1 MAIYVVKV
9 NPSKGTVTVAD
20 AKLASDDFTVL
31 GEDATTSSGERPTKI
46 GWFRLTEFFSDKQ
59 EDLIAKF
66 SAGTDVSNDI
76 KFGDKVDK
84 SDSDSLLYFVEAS

>member
-9 NPSKGTVTVAD
+9 NQEKGTVTVAD
-20 AKLASDDFTVL
+20 VQLASDDFTVL

-46 GWFRLTEFFSDKQ
+46 GWFKLTEFFARK
-59 EDLIAKF
+59 EKHLKKF
-66 SAGTDVSNDI
+66 RPGTEVTKDI

-84 SDSDSLLYFVEAS
+84 DDVDSLLYFVEAK

>member
-9 NPSKGTVTVAD
+9 NQEKGTVTVAD
-20 AKLASDDFTVL
+20 AQLASDDFTVL

-46 GWFRLTEFFSDKQ
+46 GWFRLTDFFGDRQ
-59 EDLIAKF
+59 EEIRAKF
-66 SAGTDVSNDI
+66 SAGTEVSADI

-84 SDSDSLLYFVEAS
+84 SDDKSLLYYVQPA